1 MGRGIIGGRARC
13 EEGGMAGPDP
23 TDTPTGIIRRRFED
37 AEVDLPFKHGRSVIV
52 DLGGEGVWRSELE
65 AGWSFDD
72 DLKEPYAGGAS
83 SCPLTH
89 REYVQAGR
97 IRYQMDDGSIV
108 EASAGDVLFI
118 PPGHRAWV
126 QGDETCVLIDW

>member
-1 MGRGIIGGRARC
+1 MV
-13 EEGGMAGPDP
+13 GPDP

-72 DLKEPYAGGAS
+72 DLKEPYTEGAA

-97 IRYQMDDGSIV
+97 IRYQMDDGTVV